1 MSDTELTYMII
12 PARLG
17 VASSVSQCSFAE
29 GYNTMRTTVGG
40 YIERVSLELA
50 DMYINEDGKMHNL
63 PANVR
68 ATWLAWHEQSIAPND
83 FIVGDAILF
92 GKADEYGNETSI
104 TPELRTHIIK
114 VLKGAA

>member
-1 MSDTELTYMII
+1 MSDTELTYMLI

-17 VASSVSQCSFAE
+17 IASSVSQCSFAD
-29 GYNTMRTTVGG
+29 GYETMRKAVGG

-50 DMYINEDGKMHNL
+50 DMYINENGKVHNL

-68 ATWLAWHEQSIAPND
+68 ATWIAWHEQSIAPDD

-92 GKADEYGNETSI
+92 GKADKYGNETSI

-114 VLKGAA
+114 VLKGNA